1 MAIFSKTKK
10 LPDLRSRRDNLQTR
24 LAAAETTLDGLRNDA
39 VALASDDPGK
49 LSDKAEAAWRI
60 EFEIAA
66 LRTAIQKASDEI
78 AAAEEAER
86 IAADRAEREATAR
99 VANAMAAAIE
109 KAAVPVPGVVQ
120 AFLEAVEA
128 AAPVIGSTGMPDFL
142 RNLMRELPAAAETLA
157 ATARARAARTLV
169 GSAPASLPKPWTPEI
184 VPLAPGRFRFFRC
197 STYNGSTRKGSA
209 RTSPHTRSTLYQS
222 QPRSVR

>member
-86 IAADRAEREATAR
+86 NAADRAEREATAR

-109 KAAVPVPGVVQ
+109 KAAVPVPGVLQ

-128 AAPVIGSTGMPDFL
+128 AAPVIGSTGMPDYQGRDGRTKPDPRFEPIE
-142 RNLMRELPAAAETLA
+142 RGEPYSVAVAGVSDFSPTPAE
-157 ATARARAARTLV
+157 
-169 GSAPASLPKPWTPEI
+169 SA
-184 VPLAPGRFRFFRC
+184 
-197 STYNGSTRKGSA
+197 
-209 RTSPHTRSTLYQS
+209 
-222 QPRSVR
+222 